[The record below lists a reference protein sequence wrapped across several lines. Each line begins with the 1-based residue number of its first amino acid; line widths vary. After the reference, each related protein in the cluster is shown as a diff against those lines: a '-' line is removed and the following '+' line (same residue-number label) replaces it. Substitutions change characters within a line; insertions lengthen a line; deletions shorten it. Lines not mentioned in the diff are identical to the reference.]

1 MRPVER
7 NGDSQV
13 LYQAAAS
20 WRREDGDHKMASLGE
35 RITSRKG
42 KDVYEWIRLIGIIS
56 KQELHE
62 LSGYTISTLTRVLEE
77 LIGEGLIEETGFGE
91 STGGRRPTL
100 YQIRADYGYIF
111 GLDISRGTSRLV
123 LCDMRMNKLDSVV
136 WKMTSEVVPERLLDE
151 VEEAARQMMV
161 RHRLPAKKVLGIGV
175 GAVGPLDRVRGVIH
189 APERFPAPGWYEV
202 PIREMLE
209 QRLSLPV
216 WLDNGANTAL
226 LGEYWSDTE
235 ERPQH
240 VLYVHVGVGIRSAV
254 MVGGKIVY
262 GAVDMEG
269 AAGQMV
275 IQSDGRTPISASGN
289 YGAWESYITSHALE
303 RVAVSYLKQGRQTLL
318 RDRCRK
324 PEFVTYEDLE
334 RAYHDGDPLAREIFT
349 QAASYF
355 GIGLANLLNILHPE
369 QVILGGPIVGSID
382 VFYEDAIRIARHNT
396 YYYPQYQVK
405 FRRSRLQ
412 DDAVAIGATALV
424 IGQLSA

>member
-1 MRPVER
+1 MT
-7 NGDSQV
+7 
-13 LYQAAAS
+13 
-20 WRREDGDHKMASLGE
+20 SLDE
-35 RITSRKG
+35 RITSRKA
-42 KDVYEWIRLIGIIS
+42 KDVYEWIRLKGIIS

-62 LSGYTISTLTRVLEE
+62 VSGYTISTLTRVLEE
-77 LIGEGLIEETGFGE
+77 LIGEGLIEETGYGE

-100 YQIRADYGYIF
+100 YRIRAEYGYIF
-111 GLDISRGTSRLV
+111 GLDISRVSSRLV

-136 WKMTSEVVPERLLDE
+136 WKMTPDLVPERLIDE
-151 VEEAARQMMV
+151 VDDAVQRMIAK
-161 RHRLPAKKVLGIGV
+161 HRIPSQKVLGIGV
-175 GAVGPLDRVRGVIH
+175 GAVGPLDREQGMIH
-189 APERFPAPGWYEV
+189 TPERFPAPGWYNI
-202 PIREMLE
+202 PIRDMLE
-209 QRLSLPV
+209 QRLGLPV

-226 LGEYWSDTE
+226 LGEYWSDSE
-235 ERPQH
+235 ERPRH
-240 VLYVHVGVGIRSAV
+240 LLYVHVGVGIRSAV

-275 IQSDGRTPISASGN
+275 IQSDGRTPISAVGN

-318 RDRCRK
+318 RERCRK
-324 PEFVTYEDLE
+324 PEAVTYEDLE
-334 RAYHDGDPLAREIFT
+334 FAYHEGDALAREIFT

-369 QVILGGPIVGSID
+369 KVILGGPIVGSID
-382 VFYEDAIRIARHNT
+382 VFYEDAIRIAIHNT
-396 YYYPQYQVK
+396 YYYPQYQVT
-405 FRRSRLQ
+405 FQRSRLH